1 MIRLDK
7 GNNAEY
13 DQTRCKWEQ
22 YRPLSN
28 MIIWSSANQGQTG
41 CLGRLIMVSTG
52 FKGKNKSLQ
61 QGKFKG
67 GKGGGV
73 T

>member
-22 YRPLSN
+22 CRPLSD
-28 MIIWSSANQGQTG
+28 MIIWSSVNHVTG

-52 FKGKNKSLQ
+52 FKGKHKSLQ

-67 GKGGGV
+67 GKGGWI